1 MEPERNETYERIP
14 WETLDEK
21 KPDRQWLMM
30 AVAGAVVLGA
40 IAYSFMSNRP
50 APVPVASSVA
60 AADPETTAAT
70 APPPQVLAPP
80 VASTAPIVTAEA
92 DLYAV
97 HPERVIDR
105 AVAHAEWFVAE
116 YLTVDGTDA
125 GRAALTALTPA
136 GVPLPAAA
144 EGTRVFVEWVRAS
157 AVEEIG
163 DLLYRVTVLARTL
176 AAAANAEYQRQA
188 PLQVE
193 VDVSV
198 AGDAAQ
204 VVMAPRVSP
213 AQPGPAH
220 QLALAQVPDEVGAAA
235 LQQSGGSDVVGGTQT
250 PDGEWQVVVLALM
263 PDGVS
268 RPVSVPVPAS

>member
-1 MEPERNETYERIP
+1 MESERNETYERIP

-70 APPPQVLAPP
+70 APPPQVLVPP

-144 EGTRVFVEWVRAS
+144 EGTRVFVEWVGPRPWRRSAS
-157 AVEEIG
+157 SSIG
-163 DLLYRVTVLARTL
+163 
-176 AAAANAEYQRQA
+176 
-188 PLQVE
+188 
-193 VDVSV
+193 
-198 AGDAAQ
+198 
-204 VVMAPRVSP
+204 
-213 AQPGPAH
+213 
-220 QLALAQVPDEVGAAA
+220 
-235 LQQSGGSDVVGGTQT
+235 
-250 PDGEWQVVVLALM
+250 
-263 PDGVS
+263 
-268 RPVSVPVPAS
+268 